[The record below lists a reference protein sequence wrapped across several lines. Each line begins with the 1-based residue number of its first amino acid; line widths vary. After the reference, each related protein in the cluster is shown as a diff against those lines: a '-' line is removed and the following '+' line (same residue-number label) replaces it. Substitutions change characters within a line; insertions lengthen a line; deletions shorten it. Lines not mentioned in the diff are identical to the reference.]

1 MRTTSLDSKHL
12 SMRLCNA
19 LNSNERHSYERP
31 TSHDPEPCSLP
42 SEIYKKKKMVIKNI
56 YLSFKIFFI
65 DKRLKLSIRLTV
77 ISITFEG

>member
-19 LNSNERHSYERP
+19 LNSKERHSYERP

-42 SEIYKKKKMVIKNI
+42 SEINKTKKKLLLK
-56 YLSFKIFFI
+56 KI
-65 DKRLKLSIRLTV
+65 D
-77 ISITFEG
+77 